1 MPNSSHTAM
10 NEDDPF
16 LVSSKYEIFSL
27 LRAIQ
32 VKGALLRMHIP
43 GREVAIITTILEVD
57 GDSNTLIVDNSADQ
71 DFNRRI
77 VTAEEISFETT
88 LDKIRIQFAVPQAAA
103 CMHDKRPAIQV
114 PIPAAVTR
122 VQRREYY
129 RIDIPVTAPAF
140 CEFTIAD
147 AGATK
152 TVTLEIMD
160 ISAGGISLQDH
171 TRSLDHTQGSVYK
184 GCRMQLPEA
193 GTVVTDLRMMR
204 VLNVTLPNGKE
215 TWHLGC
221 KFIELPGPMNI
232 IVQNYI
238 GKLERRLNAK
248 RRGFD

>member
-1 MPNSSHTAM
+1 MQNASHNAM

-16 LVSSKYEIFSL
+16 LVSSKYEIYSL

-57 GDSNTLIVDNSADQ
+57 NDSNTLIVDNSADE

-77 VTAEEISFETT
+77 VKAEEISFDTM
-88 LDKIRIQFAVPQAAA
+88 LDKIRIQFTVPEAAS
-103 CMHDKRPAIQV
+103 CMHDNRPAIRLPMPV
-114 PIPAAVTR
+114 AVTR
-122 VQRREYY
+122 IQRREYY
-129 RIDIPVTAPAF
+129 RIDIPVTAPAY
-140 CEFTIAD
+140 CLFTLED
-147 AGATK
+147 SGQTK
-152 TVTLEIMD
+152 TVKLEIKD
-160 ISAGGISLQDH
+160 ISAGGISVQDH
-171 TRSLDHTQGSVYK
+171 DRSLDHTQGTTYK
-184 GCRMQLPEA
+184 ACRMDLPES
-193 GTVVTDLRMMR
+193 GQVVTDLRMMR
-204 VLNVTLPNGKE
+204 ALNVTLPNGKE